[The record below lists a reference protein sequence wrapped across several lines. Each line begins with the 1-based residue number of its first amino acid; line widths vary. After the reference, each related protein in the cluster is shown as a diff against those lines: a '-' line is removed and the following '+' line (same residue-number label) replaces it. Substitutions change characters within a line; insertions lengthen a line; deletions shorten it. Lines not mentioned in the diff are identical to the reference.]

1 MRQGKSPKDAGLA
14 ALKRIV
20 ANTIEKRLL
29 GPGGKP
35 NFNVTY
41 YALNTKGEYACVS
54 LYESDKQPVRFA
66 VCTEEGPRTV
76 QAEALFPG
84 SPED

>member
-1 MRQGKSPKDAGLA
+1 
-14 ALKRIV
+14 V

-35 NFNVTY
+35 NFNVIY
-41 YALNTKGEYACVS
+41 YVLNVKGEYACVS
-54 LYESDKQPVRFA
+54 LYEKEKEKVHFA
-66 VCTEEGPRTV
+66 LCTEDGPRTV

-84 SPED
+84 SPEE